1 MIDEFIMGL
10 AVAIFGGVL
19 ALMGL
24 PSRFR
29 TRLPSLPDQPVNKTS
44 RIFRSILSVLAL
56 VTGLPIAIYGLAMV
70 WATLSGVQ
78 LVFPWLPR

>member
-29 TRLPSLPDQPVNKTS
+29 TRLPSLPEQPVNRTS
-44 RIFRSILSVLAL
+44 RIFRSILSALAL
-56 VTGLPIAIYGLAMV
+56 LTGLPIAIYGLAMV
-70 WATLSGVQ
+70 WATLSGVR
-78 LVFPWLPR
+78 LVFPGLPF

>member
-29 TRLPSLPDQPVNKTS
+29 TRLPSLPYQPVNKTS
-44 RIFRSILSVLAL
+44 HIFRSILSVLAL

-78 LVFPWLPR
+78 LVLPWLPR